1 MQVVWIAPDA
11 SFPARRGGSL
21 RLQGL
26 LRALAPQVRVR
37 VLAAA
42 ADASEAKKAEAHLH
56 QLGVEARVVVRGST
70 AAWWS
75 QLGAARIERWF
86 ATPALQQLVAAECG
100 PMSTG
105 KHILHVDEPS
115 VLRCVPA
122 STRVHT
128 IAHPKLDLEYA
139 QAFAVRAAERRDVAR
154 VRNLEARCVR
164 PRGTHPAPVQLLT
177 CREDLQRLQ
186 TRHPEAQ
193 CAVVPNGVDAVAL
206 GPVPSFLE
214 RDTTRLLW
222 LGSLDYP
229 PNVQGLIAFLR
240 TSWPALR
247 QARPGLVLEV
257 VGSGPSQHLGDLR
270 IEGVRLLGEVEDV
283 RPALARAGALLVPL
297 LVGGGTRL
305 KLLEA
310 AAYGVPIVATRV
322 AAEGLELHEGV
333 HLRLVERIEHLADAA
348 LEVLD
353 QRASARE
360 RCEAA
365 RAVVLEHYD
374 WKVAAAAVLDVWRR
388 AAAHTVA

>member
-1 MQVVWIAPDA
+1 
-11 SFPARRGGSL
+11 
-21 RLQGL
+21 
-26 LRALAPQVRVR
+26 
-37 VLAAA
+37 
-42 ADASEAKKAEAHLH
+42 
-56 QLGVEARVVVRGST
+56 
-70 AAWWS
+70 
-75 QLGAARIERWF
+75 
-86 ATPALQQLVAAECG
+86 
-100 PMSTG
+100 MSTG

-122 STRVHT
+122 SMRVHT

-139 QAFAVRAAERRDVAR
+139 QAFAVRGAERRDVAR

-177 CREDLQRLQ
+177 CGEDLQRLQ
-186 TRHPEAQ
+186 ARHPEAQ

-247 QARPGLVLEV
+247 QARPGLVVEV

-283 RPALARAGALLVPL
+283 RPALARAGAFNA
-297 LVGGGTRL
+297 GAG
-305 KLLEA
+305 A
-310 AAYGVPIVATRV
+310 
-322 AAEGLELHEGV
+322 
-333 HLRLVERIEHLADAA
+333 
-348 LEVLD
+348 
-353 QRASARE
+353 RASA
-360 RCEAA
+360 AI
-365 RAVVLEHYD
+365 VLMS
-374 WKVAAAAVLDVWRR
+374 AAAA
-388 AAAHTVA
+388 AHGRGDGPG